1 MDKKLLNLLV
11 CPVTKG
17 SLQYDKDKQ
26 ELISTSSGL
35 AYLVRDDIPVMLE
48 TEARELS
55 SEEKELWAKKVIHP

>member
-35 AYLVRDDIPVMLE
+35 AYPLRDDIPVMLE
-48 TEARELS
+48 TESRESS
-55 SEEKELWAKKVIHP
+55 SEETELCAKKVIHP